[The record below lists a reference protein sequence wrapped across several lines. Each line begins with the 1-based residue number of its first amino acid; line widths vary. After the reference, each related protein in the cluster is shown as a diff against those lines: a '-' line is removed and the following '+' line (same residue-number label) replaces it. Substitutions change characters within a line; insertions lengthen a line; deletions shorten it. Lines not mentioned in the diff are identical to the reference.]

1 VRPAAQAETTASLER
16 FYREGRAVAI
26 LDHPNIVKVHDID
39 HDGKLHFLVMEYVD
53 GSSLQHVV
61 QLFGRMDI
69 TRATHYIA
77 QAARGLQHAHEGG
90 LVHRD
95 VKPGNLTLA
104 RQGTIKIPDMGL
116 ARFFHDNK
124 DNLTREH
131 DSQTVLGTADYLAP
145 EQALN
150 SHDVDIRADI
160 YSLGATFY
168 FVLTGQ

>member
-1 VRPAAQAETTASLER
+1 LRRRVALKVLPAAQADNPTYLER
-16 FYREGRAVAI
+16 FYREGRAVAS

-53 GSSLQHVV
+53 GNSLQHIV
-61 QLFGRMDI
+61 QLFGRMDVV
-69 TRATHYIA
+69 RATHYVA
-77 QAARGLQHAHEGG
+77 QAARGLQHAHEAG

-95 VKPGNLTLA
+95 VKPGNLLLE
-104 RQGTIKIPDMGL
+104 RQGTIKLLDMGL

-131 DSQTVLGTADYLAP
+131 ESQTVLGTADYLAP

-150 SHDVDIRADI
+150 SHD
-160 YSLGATFY
+160 
-168 FVLTGQ
+168 